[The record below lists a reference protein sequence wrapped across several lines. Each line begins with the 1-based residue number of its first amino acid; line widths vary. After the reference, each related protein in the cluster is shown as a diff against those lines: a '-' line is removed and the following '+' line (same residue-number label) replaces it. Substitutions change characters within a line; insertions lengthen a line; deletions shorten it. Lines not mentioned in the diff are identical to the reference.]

1 MNSSERIGANVVK
14 STHIKSDGLH
24 AFYSGGQT
32 YTGATGERIVE
43 TVTSEVLQWVT
54 HEDGRTTLDACYD
67 GTWLRISEDN
77 GSNWTDWGPRV
88 RFDIGI
94 AEEQLMP
101 AGLSLDTKN
110 NILLRFFRGQ
120 KADRSCYGYINQG
133 AYRAHYSVSGDQGAT
148 WSDPVQIIDRQKN
161 YNADCWGPGFEYGV
175 RGAILNGSHCIWM
188 EDGSVLAPFTEYER
202 LDGTRPWFFR
212 VVCAR
217 GYWKEDRSGFDWEFG
232 NFIEVPVDKA
242 RVGCCE
248 PSITA
253 LESGALFVTM
263 RCQGNE
269 ETGHYTIPYSAVSE
283 DGGMNWSQPEP
294 LTYDDG
300 TNVWT
305 PASCTAFYDSSVT
318 GKTYWIANI
327 LDGPRLRA
335 DSSISAEYFRI
346 RHGQCVYRKGLGP
359 AHSGQARR
367 RARKREIYQLRV
379 VRRQK
384 NRAADYHAPRAVSPH
399 GVGRHGEAGRLRGG
413 LHSIHGGFGR
423 VDGRRGSGQLSV
435 FSRQQKSQTTISSH
449 EDTKTQRKTNE

>member
-1 MNSSERIGANVVK
+1 MKDNEKVGTDVDK
-14 STHIKSDGLH
+14 STHIQSDGLH
-24 AFYSGGQT
+24 AFYAAGQT
-32 YTGATGERIVE
+32 YTGATGEKIVE

-88 RFDIGI
+88 RFDIEI
-94 AEEQLMP
+94 PDEQLMP

-110 NILLRFFRGQ
+110 DILLRFFRGQ

-148 WSDPVQIIDRQKN
+148 WSDPVQIVDRQKN

-202 LDGTRPWFFR
+202 LDGSKPWYFR

-217 GYWKEDRSGFDWEFG
+217 GYWNGDKSGLDWEFG
-232 NFIEVPVDKA
+232 NFIEVPVEKA

-305 PASCTAFYDSSVT
+305 PASCTAFYDSAAT

-327 LDGPRLRA
+327 LDGPVFGQIPRYPLK
-335 DSSISAEYFRI
+335 IAEFD
-346 RHGQCVYRKGLGP
+346 
-359 AHSGQARR
+359 
-367 RARKREIYQLRV
+367 RARACIAKNS
-379 VRRQK
+379 VRLIQDRPDDAHENVRYTNFGWYEDRRTGRLIITLPEQYRQMGWDDMEK
-384 NRAADYHAPRAVSPH
+384 PEDFAADCIQYT
-399 GVGRHGEAGRLRGG
+399 
-413 LHSIHGGFGR
+413 
-423 VDGRRGSGQLSV
+423 VDIDG
-435 FSRQQKSQTTISSH
+435 
-449 EDTKTQRKTNE
+449 